1 VTAISRT
8 YGDIFWSNKGMFQN
22 KRIMILGGSS
32 FQIPLIKKAKE
43 MGLYVITCDYL
54 PENPGHQFADEY
66 INISTTAKTAVLEGA
81 KKLNIDAI
89 ATLSSDPAIP
99 TVAFV
104 AHALGLRGPRPD
116 AIDILNEKDLF
127 RKQLNKLGLNTPEYF
142 VVHEAEIPLE
152 IQNSQSKFVV
162 KPVDSCGSKGITF
175 STTNTVELTK
185 AINTALSNSRA
196 QRCILE
202 EYIEGDQIHGDG
214 YLQNGKLIYQY
225 FGDHVFYTKT
235 QNFIPISTQWP
246 CKYSTDIV
254 NEVVNQVEIIADGT
268 GYLNGP
274 VNIEARITKS
284 GTVYIIEVGPRN
296 GGNFVPII
304 QEHLTGFDF
313 VSRIIFDALGEPFP
327 AQPYKRTNKVG
338 AHYIIHA
345 EKSGKFKRL
354 IFNNQIKDHIFFYNL
369 FKKEGEPVNKYIG
382 SNTTIGVALLE
393 FSSIEERDRL
403 MKDIDHVISVEVDD

>member
-1 VTAISRT
+1 
-8 YGDIFWSNKGMFQN
+8 MLQN
-22 KRIMILGGSS
+22 KRIMVLGGSS

-54 PENPGHQFADEY
+54 PENPGHQLADEY
-66 INISTTAKTAVLEGA
+66 INISTTDKKAVLEGA

-89 ATLSSDPAIP
+89 VTLSSDPAIP

-104 AHALGLRGPRPD
+104 AHALGLKGPRPD
-116 AIDILNEKDLF
+116 AIEILNEKDLF
-127 RKQLNKLGLNTPEYF
+127 RKQLNKLGLNTPKFF
-142 VVHEAEIPLE
+142 VVHEAEIPSE

-175 STTNTVELTK
+175 SSTNTVELTK

-196 QRCILE
+196 HRCILE

-225 FGDHVFYTKT
+225 LGNHVFYTKT
-235 QNFIPISTQWP
+235 QNFIPMSTQWP
-246 CKYSTDIV
+246 CKYKDEIV
-254 NEVVNQVEIIADGT
+254 NEVINQVEIIAEGT
-268 GYLNGP
+268 GYQDGP
-274 VNIEARITKS
+274 VNIEARITKT
-284 GTVYIIEVGPRN
+284 GKVYIIEVGPRN

-313 VSRIIFDALGEPFP
+313 VSRIIFDALGESFP
-327 AQPYKRTNKVG
+327 TQPCKQNNKVG

-345 EKSGKFKRL
+345 EKSGKFKGL
-354 IFNNQIKDHIFFYNL
+354 IFNNHIKDHIFFYNL
-369 FKKEGEPVNKYIG
+369 FKKEGEQVSKYVG
-382 SNTTIGVALLE
+382 SNTTVGVALLE
-393 FSSIEERDRL
+393 FLNIEERDRL
-403 MKDIDHVISVEVDD
+403 MEDIDNVISVEVFD